1 MQTMNE
7 RGDMG
12 CDPFADVAAE
22 LALGVLTGRERAD
35 ALAHLD
41 RCPACRETVR
51 QLTMT
56 GEQLLELL
64 PPVEPPAGFES
75 RVLARLGIAV
85 PDVPPAPA
93 PSAVVVTRQAPAFG
107 GTETGTATGGTGT
120 GTGRLLGRRRRTRR
134 AVKASPPGHAGTR
147 PGPGRG
153 PGRRTLATLATA
165 MVVAVAAL
173 GGWGL
178 HSVTSPAAQSPLHS
192 VALLSATHQ
201 DVGQIYYYDS
211 SSKQWVYMAVN
222 MPSGDGTVICELEGP
237 GGQYSKV
244 GTFKLAGGYG
254 AWGSPGWQ
262 NNGKLM
268 GARLLAPSGKVL
280 ATATFS

>member
-1 MQTMNE
+1 MNE

-85 PDVPPAPA
+85 PDVPPPALA
-93 PSAVVVTRQAPAFG
+93 PSAVVTGQAPG
-107 GTETGTATGGTGT
+107 STGTGTVGTETGTGG
-120 GTGRLLGRRRRTRR
+120 LLGRRRRTRR
-134 AVKASPPGHAGTR
+134 AVKASPPGHASTR

-178 HSVTSPAAQSPLHS
+178 HAVTSPASQSPLRS
-192 VALLSATHQ
+192 AALLSATHQ
-201 DVGQIYYYDS
+201 DVGQIYYYDT